1 MSMES
6 LGSNGKVGVPEAL
19 AELQVIRQR
28 IAATGAVDT
37 EHDDLARLMAD
48 LEAQKIAPEDAI
60 LKARALEDAR
70 QNYH

>member
-1 MSMES
+1 M
-6 LGSNGKVGVPEAL
+6 PEAI
-19 AELQVIRQR
+19 AELHLIRQR

-37 EHDDLARLMAD
+37 EHDDLARLMTD
-48 LEAQKIAPEDAI
+48 LQSKKITPEDAI